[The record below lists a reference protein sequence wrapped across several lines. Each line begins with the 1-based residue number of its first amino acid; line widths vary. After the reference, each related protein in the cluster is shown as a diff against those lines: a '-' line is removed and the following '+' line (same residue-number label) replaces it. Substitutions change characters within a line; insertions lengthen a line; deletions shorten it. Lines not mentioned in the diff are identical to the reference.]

1 MSAERRRLMILVG
14 ILAVLAVLSFWPGR
28 KSNAPAAIANADAQS
43 RPVRTGAAGSGFSPE
58 TIPTLAIDV
67 NRGAMDVGVQRNV
80 FRFYERPTPV
90 PTLPPPPPTRIPMPG
105 DQQFIGPLPPTPPPP
120 PTPII
125 PPVIPYKAVG
135 IFGPKEQPIVALED
149 NGRLINAR
157 AGDTLDGRF
166 ILRQINQ
173 ESVDFAFVG
182 LPPEITRRLAIS
194 QPEGAR

>member
-1 MSAERRRLMILVG
+1 MSAERRRLMILLG
-14 ILAVLAVLSFWPGR
+14 ILSVLAILSFWPGS
-28 KSNAPAAIANADAQS
+28 KPKDPAAVASTGAQS
-43 RPVRTGAAGSGFSPE
+43 RPTRTGGAGFTSE

-67 NRGAMDVGVQRNV
+67 NRGPMDAGVQRNV
-80 FRFYERPTPV
+80 FRFYDRPTPV
-90 PTLPPPPPTRIPMPG
+90 PTLPPPPPTRVSVPG
-105 DQQFIGPLPPTPPPP
+105 DKGFIGPVLPPPPPP

-166 ILRQINQ
+166 ILRQVNQ

-182 LPPEITRRLAIS
+182 LPADITRRLAVS
-194 QPEGAR
+194 QPEGAK